1 MNTRFLF
8 DHSSNPTDAN
18 PTDYEFRIII
28 MEDNFLKHTR
38 YEDI

>member
-18 PTDYEFRIII
+18 PTDYKFCII
-28 MEDNFLKHTR
+28 MKDNFLMHTVWR
-38 YEDI
+38 YLI